1 MAGSRAIGQGGPAG
15 STTRE
20 TLNAVKPVFVKSRD
34 LPSKL
39 GSDNAY
45 RVCEMCR
52 ACERVGGPQSMEG
65 AQRIGGLWRLYPSN
79 HPTRALLLTK
89 GITLNGCHINLMD
102 TNPFL
107 MRDTGVEIDSTRL
120 TIGDIPLSYS
130 NKEIE
135 DYLLS
140 KGCKPLSALKYE
152 LERDEAGQL
161 THWKTGRRFIFI
173 EMPSSPLPRDVRI
186 GRFQAKLYHK
196 EQKNGSNMECYNC
209 FLKGHQSRDC
219 TNPTK
224 CRACRMEGHKE
235 GDGVCHLTAGSTHF
249 AQAFPDIS
257 EDTETTSPE
266 TTTTQAPPGTNQQ
279 PAEPAP
285 APTEPVSEGLPE
297 VAEAASETSTLPA
310 IPPAPVSPA
319 PASLPALVACP
330 ATQHRASPTP
340 VEETEVSPE
349 PGHTGLAQASG
360 GSSEAETEATEEM
373 ELSKEQRKRKKHK
386 GTIMQFLTGGKRSPS
401 PEEQSEKKSRT
412 DA

>member
-1 MAGSRAIGQGGPAG
+1 
-15 STTRE
+15 
-20 TLNAVKPVFVKSRD
+20 
-34 LPSKL
+34 
-39 GSDNAY
+39 
-45 RVCEMCR
+45 
-52 ACERVGGPQSMEG
+52 
-65 AQRIGGLWRLYPSN
+65 
-79 HPTRALLLTK
+79 
-89 GITLNGCHINLMD
+89 MD

-107 MRDTGVEIDSTRL
+107 MRDTGVEIESTRL

-235 GDGVCHLTAGSTHF
+235 GDGVCHLTAGSTNF
-249 AQAFPDIS
+249 AQAFPDVS
-257 EDTETTSPE
+257 EATETTSPE
-266 TTTTQAPPGTNQQ
+266 TTTTQAPPGTSHQPAE

-297 VAEAASETSTLPA
+297 VDEATSETSTLPA
-310 IPPAPVSPA
+310 IPPAPASPA

-340 VEETEVSPE
+340 VEETAVSPE
-349 PGHTGLAQASG
+349 PGHIGLAQASG
-360 GSSEAETEATEEM
+360 GSSEAETEATEDM

-401 PEEQSEKKSRT
+401 PEEQLEKKSRT

>member
-39 GSDNAY
+39 GSNHAY

-79 HPTRALLLTK
+79 HPTRALLLTE
-89 GITLNGCHINLMD
+89 GITLHGCHVNLMD

-107 MRDTGVEIDSTRL
+107 MRDTGVEIESTRL

-186 GRFQAKLYHK
+186 GRFEAKLYHK
-196 EQKNGSNMECYNC
+196 EQKMEAIWNAIIVS
-209 FLKGHQSRDC
+209 SRAI
-219 TNPTK
+219 K
-224 CRACRMEGHKE
+224 A
-235 GDGVCHLTAGSTHF
+235 
-249 AQAFPDIS
+249 
-257 EDTETTSPE
+257 ETVP
-266 TTTTQAPPGTNQQ
+266 
-279 PAEPAP
+279 
-285 APTEPVSEGLPE
+285 
-297 VAEAASETSTLPA
+297 
-310 IPPAPVSPA
+310 IPPSAGPA
-319 PASLPALVACP
+319 GWRG
-330 ATQHRASPTP
+330 T
-340 VEETEVSPE
+340 
-349 PGHTGLAQASG
+349 
-360 GSSEAETEATEEM
+360 
-373 ELSKEQRKRKKHK
+373 RK
-386 GTIMQFLTGGKRSPS
+386 GMVCVT
-401 PEEQSEKKSRT
+401 
-412 DA
+412 